1 MLSET
6 RLEKIAGL
14 VEKKGS
20 VTVQELM
27 GTLNASESTI
37 RRDLNTLHNQK
48 RLVKVHG
55 GAVARGNSYQT
66 RDDELKVRKD
76 LNQEEKM
83 RIAKYAASLIVPGDF
98 IYLDAGSTVEF
109 MIEFMTERNITVVTN
124 ALLHVRKLADARI
137 PVYVLGG
144 EYKKST
150 EAVVGE
156 EALSSLSKY
165 NFTKGFFGANGITK
179 TAGFT
184 TPEIKEAMVKKK
196 AMEQCREC
204 YVLGDSSKFNQISS
218 VTFGGFEKGKVIT
231 TQRIGKQYKNQGN
244 IIEVP

>member
-37 RRDLNTLHNQK
+37 RRDLNALHNQK

-55 GAVARGNSYQT
+55 GAIARGNSYQT

-83 RIAKYAASLIVPGDF
+83 RIAQYAASLIVPGDF

-165 NFTKGFFGANGITK
+165 NFTKGFFGVNGITK

-231 TQRIGKQYKNQGN
+231 TQRIGKQYKNQEN
-244 IIEVP
+244 IIEAP

>member
-37 RRDLNTLHNQK
+37 RRDLNALHNQK

-109 MIEFMTERNITVVTN
+109 MIEFMAERNITVVTN

>member
-37 RRDLNTLHNQK
+37 RRDLNALHNQK

-55 GAVARGNSYQT
+55 GAIARGNSYQT

-83 RIAKYAASLIVPGDF
+83 RIAQYAASLIVPGDF

-165 NFTKGFFGANGITK
+165 NFTKGFFGVNGITK

-244 IIEVP
+244 IIEAP

>member
-37 RRDLNTLHNQK
+37 RRDLNALHNQK

-83 RIAKYAASLIVPGDF
+83 RIAQYAASLIVPGDF

-165 NFTKGFFGANGITK
+165 NFTKGFFGVNGITK

-244 IIEVP
+244 IIEAP

>member
-37 RRDLNTLHNQK
+37 RRDLNALHNQK

-83 RIAKYAASLIVPGDF
+83 RIAKYAANLIVPGDF

>member
-37 RRDLNTLHNQK
+37 RRDLNALHNQK